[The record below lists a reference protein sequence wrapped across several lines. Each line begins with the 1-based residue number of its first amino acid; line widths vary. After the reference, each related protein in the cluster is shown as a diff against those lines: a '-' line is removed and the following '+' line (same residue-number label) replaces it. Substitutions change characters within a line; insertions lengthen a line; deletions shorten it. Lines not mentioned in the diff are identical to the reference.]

1 MVAGTNNDF
10 DKKFLSTSSWF
21 EVDQLTSS
29 TERALK
35 RELILNFTEK
45 GSIIF
50 DTFLRKG
57 ETLFACHDLKR
68 NGISL
73 TNNNEKFEEVNE
85 KIRILESQLQLSDY
99 GSKQKSKQVLLKSKI
114 KDFDY
119 LWQQYQ
125 LTELDMVVTFLPTY
139 QELCQISEEHFPGQE
154 VNVLRM
160 LEKLFTELSSKIKLG
175 AYLIVLTENYY
186 YETQYHNFVGQFI
199 NMMNQYFQLKGQKIM
214 CLGKNATSEDL
225 RNMSVTHK
233 NLLFFRKIEL

>member
-1 MVAGTNNDF
+1 MANDF

-21 EVDQLTSS
+21 NVDQLTSS
-29 TERALK
+29 VERAIK
-35 RELILNFTEK
+35 RELVRNFTEE

-50 DTFLRKG
+50 DPFLRNG

-68 NGISL
+68 NAISL
-73 TNNNEKFEEVNE
+73 TNNNEDFDEVNE

-99 GSKQKSKQVLLKSKI
+99 GSKQKSKQVLLKAKV

-125 LTELDMVVTFLPTY
+125 LSELDMVITFLPTY
-139 QELCQISEEHFPGQE
+139 QELCQFSEENFPGQE
-154 VNVLRM
+154 INVLLM
-160 LEKLFTELSSKIKLG
+160 LEKLFTELNSKIKLG
-175 AYLIVLTENYY
+175 AYIIVLTENYY
-186 YETQYHNFVGQFI
+186 YETQYHNFIGQFI
-199 NMMNQYFQLKGQKIM
+199 EMMNKHLQLKGQKIM
-214 CLGKNATSEDL
+214 CLGNNATSDEL

>member
-114 KDFDY
+114 
-119 LWQQYQ
+119 
-125 LTELDMVVTFLPTY
+125 
-139 QELCQISEEHFPGQE
+139 
-154 VNVLRM
+154 
-160 LEKLFTELSSKIKLG
+160 
-175 AYLIVLTENYY
+175 A
-186 YETQYHNFVGQFI
+186 
-199 NMMNQYFQLKGQKIM
+199 
-214 CLGKNATSEDL
+214 
-225 RNMSVTHK
+225 
-233 NLLFFRKIEL
+233 